1 MTENQL
7 IGTEIE
13 KETEKELSLDFNKE
27 VNSKYS
33 ERLSSVL
40 NEITSGYN
48 FSTMRNEVENE
59 LITKSNSNNRKFN
72 NLDSGFNMSSNQFTL
87 LNYNYYQN
95 LNYNKNSKNN
105 FEVEPRIIQ
114 TVEEM
119 QNKNKINKK
128 IIKLDDIYSR
138 LGKLRYARKEFNLN
152 HLNKVEVKRL
162 LSEKNQNILNEINYL
177 FELLEKIKTDSSLNS
192 NIKDSLLK
200 SEQDF

>member
-13 KETEKELSLDFNKE
+13 KEIEKELSLDFNKE